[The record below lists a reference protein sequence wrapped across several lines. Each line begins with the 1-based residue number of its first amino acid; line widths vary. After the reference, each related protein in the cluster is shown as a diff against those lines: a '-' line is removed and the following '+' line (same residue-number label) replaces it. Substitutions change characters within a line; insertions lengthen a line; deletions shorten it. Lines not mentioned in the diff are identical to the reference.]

1 MNGGVAPVAAAAAAA
16 AAKAGGNNGGGG
28 IGGSSVG
35 RSCVVV
41 PFVIAEDGVELG
53 VPCSCCEVVTGGV
66 SLEVMAI
73 LVALEGKE
81 GIGCEMPSAPYSPN
95 IPEPNEKE
103 LFAAIDA
110 FDCAVLSPF

>member
-1 MNGGVAPVAAAAAAA
+1 M
-16 AAKAGGNNGGGG
+16 
-28 IGGSSVG
+28 
-35 RSCVVV
+35 

-53 VPCSCCEVVTGGV
+53 VPCSCCEVVTGSCV
-66 SLEVMAI
+66 SLVVMAI
-73 LVALEGKE
+73 LAALEGKE
-81 GIGCEMPSAPYSPN
+81 GIDCEMPSPPPYSPN